1 MASPDKNLQNEEQS
15 GQRFESDAQKLVNQH
30 LADPNH
36 VITDE
41 DLKNIRVGMTP
52 PPDEPTQQAIA
63 DADDRIADRK
73 ADDED
78 DTVPGSQKATPWDV
92 IE

>member
-1 MASPDKNLQNEEQS
+1 MKNLEQTPQGSEQNS
-15 GQRFESDAQKLVNQH
+15 QRFESDAQKLTNQH

-41 DLKNIRVGMTP
+41 DLKNVRVGMTP
-52 PPDEPTQQAIA
+52 PPDEPTKQAIR
-63 DADDRIADRK
+63 DAEDRIADRK
-73 ADDED
+73 ADNDDEM
-78 DTVPGSQKATPWDV
+78 VPGSQKSTPWDV